1 MCEDVSTLLK
11 TINLFGPHFC
21 QRKLNEAFNNFSVV
35 NCTHV
40 TGLWRGADGDE
51 VLLMERTL
59 ESWLGL
65 LEMLPLSTWP
75 DLPVISSHHNYF
87 SVPNLKGLMALQY
100 LQYQVLVKLCT
111 GALHHSLQW
120 EQGGG
125 MAGIWPCWAFP
136 IALYDRARREKGFSY
151 SQGVCVSWVNQ
162 VREGTVHRK
171 DNLWTS
177 VVFLTGARKTYS

>member
-111 GALHHSLQW
+111 GALHHSPAVRTGRWDGWNLAMLSFPHCPLWQSQERKRLQ
-120 EQGGG
+120 
-125 MAGIWPCWAFP
+125 
-136 IALYDRARREKGFSY
+136 L
-151 SQGVCVSWVNQ
+151 
-162 VREGTVHRK
+162 
-171 DNLWTS
+171 
-177 VVFLTGARKTYS
+177 LTGCLCFLSKPGEGGNCTS